1 VFGSSSHREP
11 ARHIFASEYTR
22 RNTPTWH
29 ACEAPRTH
37 QSALDRGQ
45 GAPLSLTFAQL
56 GVPQNIVAALDRRGI
71 TNPFEIQEA
80 TLVDALEGRDV
91 CGRAPTGSGKTLA
104 FGIPLVAKVSRA
116 TPRRPHALVLAPTR
130 ELAEQITVEMRTFS
144 GPTRIS
150 AVYGGVGY
158 GAQYNALRQG
168 VDILVACPGRLEDLI
183 AQKAVNLADV
193 NFVVVDEADRM
204 ADMGFMPAV
213 RRLLDQT
220 SEDRQTMLYSATLD
234 GDVAKLTRDYQKD
247 AVRHEVGEETP
258 DITSASNIFWKV
270 NRGNRNE
277 LVAEAI
283 NASWPAIVF
292 CRTRHGS
299 DRLAKDLEAAGIK
312 AGAIHGGRSQNQR
325 MRALAEFSKGKV
337 QALVASDVA
346 ARGIHVDNVAMVVHF
361 DPPDDHKTYVHRSG
375 RTARA
380 GQGGVVLSLVL
391 PEQARESRRMM
402 RMVGIDEQFIS
413 PDSAALR
420 ELAPVPAYK
429 KAPSPAPSEPIV
441 DDRSELEPWSER
453 DGGRPNAADRLRSSG
468 AREQGGSRSYGN
480 NDRRPAYNER
490 RGPTYD
496 ADRGERSERPA
507 YDPSKRFAS
516 GPAKRPFQSGR
527 PSQGDRAN
535 QGPRPFEGD
544 RPSQGSR
551 PFQGDRP
558 SQGSRPFQGD
568 RPSQGSRPFQGDRPY
583 QGSRPFQGDRP
594 SQGSRPADSGRG
606 SAVAPRRPRAN
617 DDRQGGQSGA
627 KPWESRKPNQVGRS
641 SAPERKDFSD
651 RPFASGPA
659 TRKIGRSA
667 RTRTKAS
674 K

>member
-1 VFGSSSHREP
+1 
-11 ARHIFASEYTR
+11 
-22 RNTPTWH
+22 
-29 ACEAPRTH
+29 
-37 QSALDRGQ
+37 
-45 GAPLSLTFAQL
+45 LSTTFAQL
-56 GVPQNIVAALDRRGI
+56 GVPANIVAALGRRGI
-71 TNPFEIQEA
+71 TTPFEIQEA

-104 FGIPLVAKVSRA
+104 FGIPLVAKVGRA
-116 TPRRPHALVLAPTR
+116 TPRRPRALILAPTR

-183 AQKAVNLADV
+183 AQKAVSLGDV

-220 SEDRQTMLYSATLD
+220 SEDRQTVLYSATLD

-258 DITSASNIFWKV
+258 DITAATHIFWKA

-277 LVAEAI
+277 LIAEAI

-391 PEQARESRRMM
+391 PDQARESRRMM
-402 RMVGIDEQFIS
+402 RMVGIDEQFIT

-420 ELAPVPAYK
+420 EMAPVPAYK

-453 DGGRPNAADRLRSSG
+453 DASRPNAVDRPRSS
-468 AREQGGSRSYGN
+468 ASRPQGGPRSYGN
-480 NDRRPAYNER
+480 NDSRPSFNER
-490 RGPTYD
+490 RGTSYD
-496 ADRGERSERPA
+496 SNRGERNDRPA
-507 YDPSKRFAS
+507 YDTTKRFAA
-516 GPAKRPFQSGR
+516 GPAKRPFQPGR
-527 PSQGDRAN
+527 PAQEPGHNQASRSFQGERA
-535 QGPRPFEGD
+535 GH
-544 RPSQGSR
+544 SSR
-551 PFQGDRP
+551 PGQ
-558 SQGSRPFQGD
+558 SSRPGD
-568 RPSQGSRPFQGDRPY
+568 SS
-583 QGSRPFQGDRP
+583 
-594 SQGSRPADSGRG
+594 RG
-606 SAVAPRRPRAN
+606 SAEAPRRPRAN
-617 DDRQGGQSGA
+617 ENRQGSQSGP

-641 SAPERKDFSD
+641 SAPLRKDFSD
-651 RPFASGPA
+651 RPFASGPP

-667 RTRTKAS
+667 SSRTKGS